1 VSSARQRAALSALDS
16 VRPKAARLD
25 PARNAEENAAD
36 IIDVW
41 SATETALRSLI
52 GGSAL
57 AGQPLIHDARQRQ
70 LIGFDEANRLAGF
83 LAVRDRVQRTDY
95 VPNSTDV
102 VTARDAYRALS
113 DAMMAAPVVA
123 PDAANVAAAGAA
135 EPVSGPVATTT
146 TTARRRPI
154 PLIAVVGVVLL
165 IAALV
170 ALWYVMWG
178 PGSYGAYERGLEE
191 YRAGRPEAARAA
203 FEEAARDHRDDAR
216 PHIFLARIAREQRD
230 FARARSEL
238 ETAIRLDPD
247 NAVALRE
254 MGSLLFSVGNFDL
267 ARRFY
272 INSLEQDPSDPTA
285 NGYLGCA
292 LVRLGNAPLAM
303 QFFQR
308 AGQGP
313 WTACIPQQPMMP
325 PQYQQPPR

>member
-1 VSSARQRAALSALDS
+1 MSSARQRAALSALDS

-41 SATETALRSLI
+41 SAAETALRSLI

-57 AGQPLIHDARQRQ
+57 AGQPLIHEARQRQ

-83 LAVRDRVQRTDY
+83 LSVRDRVQRTDY

-113 DAMMAAPVVA
+113 DAMMAAPVLA

-135 EPVSGPVATTT
+135 EPVGGVPAATTV
-146 TTARRRPI
+146 ARRRRPI
-154 PLIAVVGVVLL
+154 PLIAVVGVILL

-170 ALWYVMWG
+170 ALWYFMWG
-178 PGSYGAYERGLEE
+178 PGSYGAYELGLEE
-191 YRAGRPEAARAA
+191 FRAGRPEAARAS

-267 ARRFY
+267 ARSFY
-272 INSLEQDPSDPTA
+272 VRALSEDATDRTA
-285 NGYLGCA
+285 MGYLGCSLA
-292 LVRLGNAPLAM
+292 RLGRFQEAGTWI
-303 QFFQR
+303 QR

-313 WTACIPQQPMMP
+313 WTACMSAQPMMP
-325 PQYQQPPR
+325 QFQQPPR